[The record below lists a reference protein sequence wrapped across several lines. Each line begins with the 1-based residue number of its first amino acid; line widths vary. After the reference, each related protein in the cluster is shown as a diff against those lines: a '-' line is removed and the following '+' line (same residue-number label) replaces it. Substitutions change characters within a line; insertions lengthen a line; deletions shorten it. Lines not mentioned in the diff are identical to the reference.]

1 MNKILVIGDSCIDS
15 YTYCKVKRLAPDKPV
30 PVLEVERV
38 EKTTGMAYNTFQNVN
53 SLTKSCDLI
62 TNANWDKI
70 IKNRYVDT
78 KSNHMFVRVDEVQN
92 VNPIS
97 YDDSIFDY
105 ETIII
110 SDYDKGFLTVEDIYY
125 ICDNHPQVFLDT
137 KKHLG
142 KWASKAKFIKINE
155 DEYAKS
161 KKYIDEYLH
170 DQVIKTLG
178 AEGCSYLDTTYSVKE
193 KVEVIDVSGAG
204 DAFMAALAVKFTD
217 TKNIGESL
225 FFANDCASQVVRHRG
240 MTVI

>member
-30 PVLEVERV
+30 PVLEVDRV
-38 EKTTGMAYNTFQNVN
+38 EKTPGMAYNTFSNVK
-53 SLTKSCDLI
+53 SLTMSCALI
-62 TNANWDKI
+62 THATWDKI
-70 IKNRYVDT
+70 IKNRYVDA
-78 KSNHMFVRVDEVQN
+78 KSNHMFVRVDEIQDVT
-92 VNPIS
+92 PIV
-97 YDDSIFDY
+97 YDDSIFEY

-110 SDYDKGFLTVEDIYY
+110 SDYDKGFLTREDIYY
-125 ICDNHPQVFLDT
+125 ICDNHKQVFLDT
-137 KKHLG
+137 KKPLD
-142 KWASKAKFIKINE
+142 KWASKAKFIKIND

-161 KKYIDEYLH
+161 KDYIDEHLH

-178 AEGCSYLDTTYSVKE
+178 AEGCSYLDTVYPVKE
-193 KVEVIDVSGAG
+193 KFEVIDVSGAG

-225 FFANDCASQVVRHRG
+225 FFANECASQVVRHRG